1 MENAE
6 IEHLIKLVG
15 AEPYEGPH
23 YGKRQRV
30 LTLRLREIL
39 SEFGCEELYDG
50 LRGSSGQLLKYS
62 SKTFRKVLDGI
73 VAAVKSRQDLNRSEL
88 RKMID
93 SGSFD
98 PAGWEEDPCFYENL
112 WDVIKDAVD
121 DGEGIEI
128 EEVGG

>member
-15 AEPYEGPH
+15 AEPYEGPD

-62 SKTFRKVLDGI
+62 SKAFGKALNGI
-73 VAAVKSRQDLNRSEL
+73 VAAVKSHQDLNRSEEYHL
-88 RKMID
+88 RRKILLAVAEAKYA
-93 SGSFD
+93 
-98 PAGWEEDPCFYENL
+98 PEAL
-112 WDVIKDAVD
+112 KDLRRT
-121 DGEGIEI
+121 
-128 EEVGG
+128 